1 MSVKVQEDA
10 SVLGQLDCGM
20 TVSKFSDEGDWSK
33 IDFYGKD
40 GYVKTQYLT
49 STTSTDSREVTLT
62 STINVRYEMDENA
75 TKLTVASAGTT
86 IKVDADYANG
96 WSKVEVDGQAG
107 FAKTEVLK

>member
-1 MSVKVQEDA
+1 
-10 SVLGQLDCGM
+10 
-20 TVSKFSDEGDWSK
+20 
-33 IDFYGKD
+33 
-40 GYVKTQYLT
+40 
-49 STTSTDSREVTLT
+49 
-62 STINVRYEMDENA
+62 MDENA